1 MVEQPDISKLRDSII
16 QNITDQLRENIT
28 MSVID
33 YVSKELKK
41 GLMEGLSQLNKE
53 LEGDLMKRLSQQLE
67 EKITQFQNDFL
78 AEYTANQTGIV
89 QNLKDTIE
97 GLQSDVASARE
108 RKDDELAQLVSGLEV
123 KMKSLQV
130 EVTKKVDSELSTVQ
144 KTVSNETTRIN
155 ELEAKSTEM
164 MSSMR
169 EELNAV
175 KGKMNLHD
183 NSVTDLQNSLNDIR
197 TEQRNQL
204 KELKSES
211 ERIQS
216 LNSSRNETIRQL
228 ILELLDN
235 ITKQDQE
242 MDEYQFFRDWL
253 DNIFVNET
261 ELREK
266 VENITDITEHYP
278 FNGTEKRGVEMG
290 AIIKAALK
298 AVHDNVTSTLDK
310 FSADKTGKADFALE
324 SAGGSILYSR
334 CSPTYDSGNTYVSL
348 YGIRLWS
355 VVNSPR
361 IVIQPGVLP
370 GQCWAFKGKNGSIF
384 FKLSN
389 TIHVT
394 EFAYEHVQ
402 PSLTTN
408 GGIESSPS
416 NFTVFGL
423 VDDAEEV
430 GTHLGS
436 YQFRKEGP
444 PLQFFPVRE
453 NVSQSYLFIHLQ
465 VKDNNG
471 HPNYTCLY
479 RFRVHGHVAD
489 Y

>member
-1 MVEQPDISKLRDSII
+1 
-16 QNITDQLRENIT
+16 
-28 MSVID
+28 
-33 YVSKELKK
+33 
-41 GLMEGLSQLNKE
+41 
-53 LEGDLMKRLSQQLE
+53 
-67 EKITQFQNDFL
+67 
-78 AEYTANQTGIV
+78 V

-261 ELREK
+261 ELR
-266 VENITDITEHYP
+266 VNAVILTPCFNICRVCNFAFAGKSGEYY
-278 FNGTEKRGVEMG
+278 RYYR
-290 AIIKAALK
+290 ALSIQW
-298 AVHDNVTSTLDK
+298 H
-310 FSADKTGKADFALE
+310 GKAW
-324 SAGGSILYSR
+324 R
-334 CSPTYDSGNTYVSL
+334 
-348 YGIRLWS
+348 
-355 VVNSPR
+355 
-361 IVIQPGVLP
+361 
-370 GQCWAFKGKNGSIF
+370 
-384 FKLSN
+384 
-389 TIHVT
+389 
-394 EFAYEHVQ
+394 
-402 PSLTTN
+402 
-408 GGIESSPS
+408 
-416 NFTVFGL
+416 
-423 VDDAEEV
+423 
-430 GTHLGS
+430 
-436 YQFRKEGP
+436 
-444 PLQFFPVRE
+444 
-453 NVSQSYLFIHLQ
+453 
-465 VKDNNG
+465 
-471 HPNYTCLY
+471 
-479 RFRVHGHVAD
+479 
-489 Y
+489 